1 MVSIL
6 HSKKVGIRKSS
17 LDLKNGSRIAVIG
30 GGPAGSFFSYFLLD
44 LAERMDVDLRVDI
57 YEPRDFTLPAPKGC
71 NMCAGVI
78 SETLVQN
85 LATEGINFPDTVIQ
99 KAVNSYIL
107 HTETGGQKINAAFN
121 EKRIGTLYRGG
132 GPRGV
137 EDNRVHSFDGHLLS
151 LAQKKGANV
160 IPSRV
165 TGVKKLDDSIQI
177 QSGCTIDR
185 YELLTVAAGVN
196 TAVLKLIAEE
206 DFHYH
211 PPVTTK
217 TAIREYYLGRETVEK
232 VFGDSLHVFLL
243 DIPRFD
249 FGMIVPK
256 DDYVS
261 VCLLGKDI
269 DESLIRSFL
278 TAPPVRDCFPEHWR
292 WDQPVCHC
300 FPQINVRA
308 ASLPFADRLVFVGD
322 SGITRY
328 YKDGIGAAYR
338 AAKAAAACA
347 VLHGVSAGDFQR
359 YYEPFCRSVVDDN
372 QYGQF
377 IFFIT
382 HLIQRTGFARQ
393 ALLRMMADEQR
404 LPAQARRMSSVIW
417 DTFTG
422 SAPYKDIFLRTL
434 HPVFFRRFTLGMVY
448 SLVGG

>member
-1 MVSIL
+1 M
-6 HSKKVGIRKSS
+6 HSFLSLQKARVRKSTMS
-17 LDLKNGSRIAVIG
+17 LKNGSRVAVIG
-30 GGPAGSFFSYFLLD
+30 GGPAGSFFAYFLLD
-44 LAERMDVDLRVDI
+44 LAERMDLDLQVDI

-85 LATEGINFPDTVIQ
+85 LATEGINFPDSVIQ
-99 KAVNSYIL
+99 KAVNAYIL
-107 HTETGGQKINAAFN
+107 HTETGSQKINAAGY

-132 GPRGV
+132 GPHGIA
-137 EDNRVHSFDGHLLS
+137 ENPIHGFDDHLLT

-160 IPSRV
+160 IRSRV
-165 TGVKKLDDSIQI
+165 TGVKKFDDSIEVR
-177 QSGCTIDR
+177 SGGMMER

-196 TAVLKLIAEE
+196 TAVLKLFEEAEP
-206 DFHYH
+206 DYH

-217 TAIREYYLGRETVEK
+217 TAIREYALGREIIQKT
-232 VFGDSLHVFLL
+232 FGDSLHVFLL
-243 DIPRFD
+243 DIPRLD

-256 DDYVS
+256 DDHVS

-278 TAPPVRDCFPEHWR
+278 TAAPVRDCFPEGWH

-300 FPQINVRA
+300 YPKINVGG
-308 ASLPFADRLVFVGD
+308 SLRPYADRLVFVGD

-347 VLHGVSAGDFQR
+347 VLKGISLHDFQQ
-359 YYEPFCRSVVDDN
+359 YYEPFCKSVVDDN
-372 QYGQF
+372 QYGRF
-377 IFFIT
+377 IFSVT
-382 HLIQRTGFARQ
+382 HLIQRTRFARQ
-393 ALLRMMADEQR
+393 ALLNMMAEEQR
-404 LPAQARRMSSVIW
+404 SPVQSRRMSSVIW

-434 HPVFFRRFTLGMVY
+434 HPVFFSRFALGMVN
-448 SLVGG
+448 SLVGS